1 MAIVFGRL
9 RATGDLSL
17 LFWLIPCGIPSFV
30 GSLFLVPYQQA
41 AFAAFYRDVAGT
53 PQTEEAELPQVDGEW
68 MA

>member
-1 MAIVFGRL
+1 
-9 RATGDLSL
+9 
-17 LFWLIPCGIPSFV
+17 V

-41 AFAAFYRDVAGT
+41 AFAAFYRDVAGI